1 LEVADSKQR
10 FEAEDLAKLKV
21 AIVHYWLVTWRGG
34 EKVLQSMLKLFPQAD
49 IYTLF
54 YNPETCDHYLKGHN
68 IYSSGLDY
76 PLTRKHFR
84 KLYPLYPLGIKS
96 LKLRKGYDLLISSES
111 GPAKGI
117 ANPEQIP
124 HLCYIHTPMRYCW
137 SERRQYVQAVPAL
150 FRGVA
155 DKAFEK
161 LKRWDKT
168 TVENVDYYIAN
179 SRNVARRVQ
188 KFYQRKADVCYP
200 PIALD
205 LFEERLKTEER
216 VHFLSFGALTPY
228 KKIELLVDTFNQN
241 GLPLVIIGE
250 GSEKGR
256 LESRAKGNIR
266 FSGRLPQAEILSLVN
281 RSRALLFPGEED
293 FGMIPLEVMS
303 QGVPVI
309 AYNRGGA
316 LETVVADADHP
327 EHSSGLFFSEQNVK
341 SLNRALHQF
350 ENIEKKFD
358 PQWIR
363 SHARKFGEDHFQSQ
377 FSQYVLNFLNRAT
390 RC

>member
-1 LEVADSKQR
+1 MEVADNKQK
-10 FEAEDLAKLKV
+10 FKPEDLSKLKV

-54 YNPETCDHYLKGHN
+54 YNPETCGHYLKGHN
-68 IYSSGLDY
+68 IYSSRLDY

-84 KLYPLYPLGIKS
+84 KLYPLYPLGIKT
-96 LKLRKGYDLLISSES
+96 LKLKKGYDLLISSES

-117 ANPEQIP
+117 ANPERIP

-137 SERRQYVQAVPAL
+137 SERRQYVQTVPAL

-155 DKAFEK
+155 DRAFER
-161 LKRWDKT
+161 LKRWDET

-179 SRNVARRVQ
+179 SRNVAWRVQ
-188 KFYQRKADVCYP
+188 KFYQRQADVCYP

-216 VHFLSFGALTPY
+216 AHFLSFGALTPY

-256 LESRAKGNIR
+256 LESRAKVNIR
-266 FSGRLPQAEILSLVN
+266 FSGRLPQAEILSLIN

-303 QGVPVI
+303 QGIPVI

-327 EHSSGLFFSEQNVK
+327 EHSSGLFFSEQSVK
-341 SLNRALHQF
+341 SLNQALHQF

-363 SHARKFGEDHFQSQ
+363 SHARKFGEDYFQSQ
-377 FSQYVLNFLNRAT
+377 FSQYVLDFLNRAT